1 MHFICNIFCRD
12 IVVFEQKETETIYI
26 SFLNDIGW
34 NYFRY
39 IYFCAEGIGRQRLNN
54 FLGET
59 F

>member
-1 MHFICNIFCRD
+1 MH